1 MSTLVFVDP
10 ESSTQADGAQSSR
23 VPVPLP
29 KDPCEAIRQA
39 YLDRTNTESK
49 PFEDPNDTRT
59 PESPL
64 VIAPPIPLSESTLPV
79 LVPILHKTARMAVRV
94 PHAMSLGLSTSMA
107 EVAAMSEFAL
117 CKRFQTS
124 YESSPCVSPL
134 DLPSRKRYR
143 GTSEI
148 VEDSEEDDDEEDEEE
163 IYESMDSYS
172 VSEDTE
178 DEGPTA
184 KDEDPA
190 VEDEDLTAR
199 VEGPGMDDE
208 GYGLDY
214 ESHGRDDE
222 IHGIDDG
229 GHSIESDRLGLEE
242 EEEAVP
248 RGQQQTALV
257 VGTTVSAPLV
267 LGYGALRRR
276 ELALEEGDV
285 YTTFE
290 VGQGFGSAPES
301 ERPERVST
309 FRRPTLTTWT
319 DLEDGMIYIDIP
331 DYPPPAPPVQTP
343 PSPESSS
350 QDAGGLIRD
359 HAVQLEGLSHALFQ
373 RYDRDMGELFTRSR
387 AVKEEIF
394 YQRYR
399 FRSLKY
405 KQESV
410 AVTFGAIWRPLLAF
424 EAWAGQTDAQRAAL
438 WHAIN
443 DV

>member
-1 MSTLVFVDP
+1 RVALRNFVD
-10 ESSTQADGAQSSR
+10 GH
-23 VPVPLP
+23 
-29 KDPCEAIRQA
+29 
-39 YLDRTNTESK
+39 RTNTESE

-64 VIAPPIPLSESTLPV
+64 AIAPPIPLSESTLPV
-79 LVPILHKTARMAVRV
+79 LVPIIRRTARMAVRV
-94 PHAMSLGLSTSMA
+94 PHAMSSCLFAGMA
-107 EVAAMSEFAL
+107 ELAAMSEFAL

-124 YESSPCVSPL
+124 YESSPLWCPPL
-134 DLPSRKRYR
+134 ETFLREAIIVR
-143 GTSEI
+143 TSC
-148 VEDSEEDDDEEDEEE
+148 
-163 IYESMDSYS
+163 
-172 VSEDTE
+172 
-178 DEGPTA
+178 PTA

-248 RGQQQTALV
+248 RGQQQTTCA
-257 VGTTVSAPLV
+257 VGKRTV
-267 LGYGALRRR
+267 
-276 ELALEEGDV
+276 D
-285 YTTFE
+285 
-290 VGQGFGSAPES
+290 
-301 ERPERVST
+301 
-309 FRRPTLTTWT
+309 
-319 DLEDGMIYIDIP
+319 
-331 DYPPPAPPVQTP
+331 
-343 PSPESSS
+343 
-350 QDAGGLIRD
+350 
-359 HAVQLEGLSHALFQ
+359 
-373 RYDRDMGELFTRSR
+373 

-394 YQRYR
+394 LSEVPG

-424 EAWAGQTDAQRAAL
+424 KAWAGQTDAQRAAL

-443 DV
+443 DMQGENRDLPVIA